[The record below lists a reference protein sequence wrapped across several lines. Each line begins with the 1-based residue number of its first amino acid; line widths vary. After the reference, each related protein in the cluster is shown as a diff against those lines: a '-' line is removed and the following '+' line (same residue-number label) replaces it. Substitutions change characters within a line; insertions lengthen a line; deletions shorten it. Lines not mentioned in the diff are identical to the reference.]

1 MLGIQPF
8 KNFYKWGCLFLGIPV
23 DVFRQDGLMV
33 QLRAVRS
40 TRHYGAQAHREVL
53 DEELND
59 SLSHLPDSNALR
71 TTVMVTRIPT
81 VHESITHPDSDDEGE
96 DAYPRYYVATRSRA
110 HSY

>member
-23 DVFRQDGLMV
+23 DVLRQDGLMV

-40 TRHYGAQAHREVL
+40 TRHFGARAHREVL
-53 DEELND
+53 DEELN
-59 SLSHLPDSNALR
+59 
-71 TTVMVTRIPT
+71 
-81 VHESITHPDSDDEGE
+81 DSDDEGE
-96 DAYPRYYVATRSRA
+96 DAYPRYYVVTRSRA